1 MPNRI
6 NLGGVWLT
14 PYAGGALPPFSPGVF
29 SYDYLLAQ
37 NGLFVRG
44 QRDGLEAIFPV
55 AGRVRGRLGALA
67 PTFCWNYPLVPAP
80 LMSEI
85 LAACAAARDEQGRLI
100 ERLFYLRCHPL
111 AGWSIQLP
119 EQTATRT
126 SVSPGPSAQDGFG
139 EVLIELHS
147 HGALPPFF
155 SQTDNASE
163 GLLRL
168 YAVLGRVDAQPTLRV
183 RVGVY
188 SYWWELPAEAVFA
201 LGGTEVA
208 AAPLKEEV
216 WWP

>member
-6 NLGGVWLT
+6 HLGGVWLT
-14 PYAGGALPPFSPGVF
+14 PYAGGALPPFSPGIF

-37 NGLFVRG
+37 NGVFVRG
-44 QRDGLEAIFPV
+44 QRDGMEAIFPV
-55 AGRVRGRLGALA
+55 PTVRGRLGRLSPA
-67 PTFCWNYPLVPAP
+67 FHWDYPLVSAP
-80 LMSEI
+80 LVSEI
-85 LAACAAARDEQGRLI
+85 LAAARAARDEQGRLI

-111 AGWSIQLP
+111 AGWTVQVP
-119 EQTATRT
+119 EQTATRA

-168 YAVLGRVDAQPTLRV
+168 YAVLGQVEEAPTLRA

-188 SYWWELPAEAVFA
+188 SYWWELPAEAIFELA
-201 LGGTEVA
+201 GTGVA
-208 AAPLKEEV
+208 AALEGEV
-216 WWP
+216 W